1 MKKIKDVYIAGPLFN
16 WGEQW
21 FNERLKEELEKI
33 SSQKKLDIWFHL
45 PQELEGD
52 NQSDIFDKN
61 RGRLD
66 ASQCIVAI
74 LDGADIDSGTSWEI
88 GYAYAKDK
96 TIIGVRTDFRYS
108 GEHGRG
114 NLMILK
120 SLSLPLINKS
130 RIKNKPMVYSISN
143 KSEKTQGDFISKLAT
158 SIIRKILQ
166 IEHTSENPVLIPR
179 LQNNIL

>member
-21 FNERLKEELEKI
+21 FNVRLKEELEKI
-33 SSQKKLDIWFHL
+33 SAQRKLDIWFHL
-45 PQELEGD
+45 PQEFEG
-52 NQSDIFDKN
+52 NTESDIFDKN
-61 RGRLD
+61 RSLLD
-66 ASQCIVAI
+66 ASQCVVAI

-96 TIIGVRTDFRYS
+96 KIIGVRTDFRYS

-120 SLSLPLINKS
+120 SLSSPPINKS
-130 RIKNKPMVYSISN
+130 RIKNKPLFYSMSN
-143 KSEKTQGDFISKLAT
+143 KSEKTQRDFISKLAI

-166 IEHTSENPVLIPR
+166 IDTH
-179 LQNNIL
+179 

>member
-16 WGEQW
+16 WSEQW
-21 FNERLKEELEKI
+21 FNIMLKEELEKI
-33 SSQKKLDIWFHL
+33 TVNKKLGVRFHL
-45 PQELEGD
+45 PQEFEEEGD
-52 NQSDIFDKN
+52 SDIFNKN
-61 RGRLD
+61 RDRID

-88 GYAYAKDK
+88 GYAYAKNK
-96 TIIGVRTDFRYS
+96 KIIGVRTDFRYS

-120 SLSLPLINKS
+120 SLSSLLINKS
-130 RIKNKPMVYSISN
+130 IIKNKTRRDI
-143 KSEKTQGDFISKLAT
+143 ISKLAT

-166 IEHTSENPVLIPR
+166 ITE
-179 LQNNIL
+179 

>member
-21 FNERLKEELEKI
+21 FNVRLKEELENI
-33 SSQKKLDIWFHL
+33 SRRLGIKFHL
-45 PQELEGD
+45 PQEFGGD
-52 NQSDIFDKN
+52 TESDIFDKN
-61 RGRLD
+61 KGLLD

-96 TIIGVRTDFRYS
+96 KIIGVRTDFRYT
-108 GEHGRG
+108 GERGRG

-120 SLSLPLINKS
+120 SLSTPPINKS
-130 RIKNKPMVYSISN
+130 RIKNKPTIYSIPN
-143 KSEKTQGDFISKLAT
+143 KPEKTQVDFISKLAI

-166 IEHTSENPVLIPR
+166 VDTD
-179 LQNNIL
+179 QK

>member
-21 FNERLKEELEKI
+21 FNVRLKEELEKI
-33 SSQKKLDIWFHL
+33 SAQRKLGVRFHL
-45 PQELEGD
+45 PQELEGN

-61 RGRLD
+61 RDRLD
-66 ASQCIVAI
+66 ASQCVVAI

-166 IEHTSENPVLIPR
+166 IDTH
-179 LQNNIL
+179 QK